1 MTEYL
6 AWLLP
11 DDQAKILSLRKVA
24 ERRPISLE
32 RMRELASLT
41 REALPQDYNN
51 DRTIEIRG
59 GVRLTFTHEY
69 HPVGL
74 CRHLSV
80 SLDNGFYP
88 PVFLVRAILPLF
100 GFSRRLERGHIQ
112 EEEVD
117 GRKAINIIEPVEEE
131 SAKDN

>member
-1 MTEYL
+1 MTEYM

-11 DDQAKILSLRKVA
+11 DDKAKILSLSRAA
-24 ERRPISLE
+24 ERKPISLE

-41 REALPQDYNN
+41 REELPPDYNN

-88 PVFLVRAILPLF
+88 PIFLVRAILPLF
-100 GFSRRLERGHIQ
+100 GFSRRLEGCHIH
-112 EEEVD
+112 EED
-117 GRKAINIIEPVEEE
+117 AAGRKAINIIEPVEAGDAE
-131 SAKDN
+131 NH